1 MSPDPWLTEMPS
13 TIAIDTHAH
22 LRRCFELYAFLDHA
36 AANLTRASP
45 SPSLGVLMLAQ
56 TVSCLPFEELVGL
69 SGAPSGAWA
78 IERTAEPVS
87 LIARHGSGKELVL
100 VAGRQIATRERL
112 EVLSLASTAPIEDG
126 LPTEEAIGA
135 ARAAG
140 AIPVLPWGFGKWWGA
155 RGGVVR
161 RLLEAFGAR
170 ELFVGDNGNRP
181 RCSPRPRL
189 FREAERHGI
198 LILPGSDPLSL
209 PDQVERVGRYG
220 TLLTASLDRKRPAA
234 GIEAALRGRRSP
246 FPPFGRR
253 VGMAEFLRAQIRIRR
268 RGAVGEV
275 TRP

>member
-1 MSPDPWLTEMPS
+1 MSSGPWVTEMPL

-22 LRRCFELYAFLDHA
+22 LRRCFGLCSFLDHA
-36 AANLTRASP
+36 AENLSRASQ
-45 SPSLGVLMLAQ
+45 SRTLGVLMLAE
-56 TVSCLPFEELVGL
+56 TEGCIPFEELVGL
-69 SGAPSGAWA
+69 SGAPSGAWVL
-78 IERTAEPVS
+78 ERTAEPVS

-126 LPTEEAIGA
+126 LSTEEAIGA
-135 ARAAG
+135 AQAAG

-155 RGGVVR
+155 RGEIVR
-161 RLLEAFGAR
+161 RILEAFGAG

-189 FREAERHGI
+189 FREAERRGL

-220 TLLTASLDRKRPAA
+220 TILTASLDRKRPAA
-234 GIEAALRGRRSP
+234 GIEAALRGRQSP
-246 FPPFGRR
+246 FPLFGRR
-253 VGMAEFLRAQIRIRR
+253 VGVAGFLGAQIRIRR
-268 RGAVGEV
+268 TGAS
-275 TRP
+275 RR